1 LGRHGDYLLTRN
13 KDKRW
18 VVRDLKGRF
27 VSKEKRSQVFKK
39 IFGKRKPKTI
49 LVEYVRTFVF
59 GESGAQIYHGVD
71 VVEIVEE
78 PFDITDEQIE
88 ANLFDPA
95 RVRRMQT
102 ALRGDL
108 KNSKGEFLPP
118 DIKWGNPVE
127 GSSFMGKATGGARR
141 IADGTVGLRWE
152 DLRDVARRGSK

>member
-59 GESGAQIYHGVD
+59 RGEGEDGYFGVD
-71 VVEIVEE
+71 VVEVVEE
-78 PFDITDEQIE
+78 PFDLSLDQMS
-88 ANLFDPA
+88 ANLVDPV
-95 RVRRMQT
+95 RVRRMQGF
-102 ALRGDL
+102 LRSG
-108 KNSKGEFLPP
+108 
-118 DIKWGNPVE
+118 VE
-127 GSSFMGKATGGARR
+127 GLPDDIRFANPIDKSTFMGRGTGGARVVKT
-141 IADGTVGLRWE
+141 GTVGLRFE
-152 DLRDVARRGSK
+152 DLRHVRKGG